1 MNLPGAPR
9 RVLAAARLWVSAVV
23 LSAAMLACADGDA
36 RIPAR
41 ADYAAAVEAL
51 TGFIE
56 HEMADKALPALSIAL
71 VEDQETVWAEGFGW
85 ADPER
90 ETPATAATVY
100 RVGSVSKLFTDLG
113 IMQLVERGEID
124 LDAPITEYLADF
136 NPENPDGEPIT
147 LRQLMSHRSGL
158 VREPP
163 TGHYFD
169 DTGTSLEA
177 TVRSLNATR
186 LVYPP
191 TTRTKYSNAG
201 VATVGYVL
209 QRLRAEPFAD
219 YLQHAV
225 LEPLGMRNSA
235 FQPTPEVKRRLAT
248 ASMWS
253 YHGEPF
259 VAPTFELGTSPAG
272 SMYAPVTDLA
282 RFLSAVFADGV
293 GVNGPVVSATTLRE
307 MLTPQFAAPD
317 ARTGFGIGFAL
328 GELDGHPRVGHGG
341 AIYGFA
347 TELAALPD
355 EKLGVVAVTTM
366 DGANAVV
373 GRIADYALQLMLAV
387 GRGDPLPS
395 PVTTSAVSEDIARAA
410 VGRYVGS
417 NQVVE
422 IVQRPQALYA
432 WVRRPGMRLR
442 LRARGDT
449 LIVDDRLSY
458 GPHIVLVEDGIVVGA
473 DTLRRVVEQKP
484 RPAPDRWRGLLG
496 EYGWNHNVLYILEK
510 EGQLHAL
517 IEWFFLYPLEELGG
531 DAFAF
536 PDWGLYDGER
546 LVFERDDATGRATQ
560 VEAAG
565 VVFTRRAIGAESGET
580 FMIRPARPVEEIR
593 RDALAA
599 SPPRE
604 TGTFRSPDLV
614 QLRSLDPTIRYD
626 IRYATTNNFMGA
638 VFYDEPSAF
647 LQRPGAEALVRA
659 HQRLADLGYGLLI
672 HDAYR
677 PWYVTKMFWDATP
690 QEYKIFVANPSEGS
704 RHNRGSAVD
713 LTLYELSSGQVVEMV
728 GGYDEFS
735 DRSFPEYP
743 GGTSLQRWQRE
754 LVRGSMEAEG
764 FAVYEFE
771 WWHFDYKDWREYPIL
786 NFTFR
791 QIEEDHARRN

>member
-1 MNLPGAPR
+1 MNRQGALR
-9 RVLAAARLWVSAVV
+9 RVLLAARLWIGAAA
-23 LSAAMLACADGDA
+23 LSAAIQACADGDA

-41 ADYAAAVEAL
+41 ADYTAAAEAL
-51 TGFIE
+51 TAFIE

-71 VEDQETVWAEGFGW
+71 VDDQETVWAEGFGW

-136 NPENPDGEPIT
+136 NPENPYGVPIT

-209 QRLRAEPFAD
+209 QRVRAEPFAD

-235 FQPTPEVKRRLAT
+235 FQPTPEVTRRLAA

-259 VAPTFELGTSPAG
+259 AAPTFELGTQPAG

-282 RFLSAVFADGV
+282 RFLSAVFAGGN
-293 GVNGPVVSATTLRE
+293 GVNGPVVSAATLRE

-355 EKLGVVAVTTM
+355 QKLGVVAVTTM

-373 GRIADYALQLMLAV
+373 GRIADYALRLMLAI
-387 GRGDPLPS
+387 GGGDSLPRAD
-395 PVTTSAVSEDIARAA
+395 TTTAVPEDVASAA

-422 IVQRPQALYA
+422 IVQRPQALHA
-432 WVRRPGMRLR
+432 WVRTPGMRFR
-442 LRARGDT
+442 LRARGDS

-458 GPHIVLVEDGIVVGA
+458 GPPIMLLEDGIALEG

-484 RPAPDRWRGLLG
+484 DPCPDRWRGLLG
-496 EYGWNHNVLYILEK
+496 EYGWDHNVLYILER

-517 IEWFFLYPLEELGG
+517 IEWFFLYPLDELGG
-531 DAFAF
+531 DVFAF
-536 PDWGLYDGER
+536 PGWGLYDGER
-546 LVFERDDATGRATQ
+546 LVFERDESTGRATQ

-565 VVFTRRAIGAESGET
+565 VVFTRRATGAEGGGT
-580 FMIRPARPVEEIR
+580 FTIRPVRPVEELR

-614 QLRSLDPTIRYD
+614 QLRSLDSTVRYD
-626 IRYATTNNFMGA
+626 IRYATTNNFMSA
-638 VFYDEPSAF
+638 VFYDAPSAF
-647 LQRPGAEALVRA
+647 MQRPAVEALVRA
-659 HQRLADLGYGLLI
+659 HQRLAGLGYGLLV

-690 QEYKIFVANPSEGS
+690 EEYKIFVANPSEGS
-704 RHNRGSAVD
+704 RHNRGCAVD
-713 LTLYELSSGQVVEMV
+713 LTLYEVSSGRVVEMV

-754 LVRGSMEAEG
+754 LVRGAMEAEG

-771 WWHFDYKDWREYPIL
+771 WWHFDYQDWREYPIL

-791 QIEEDHARRN
+791 EIEEDHARRN